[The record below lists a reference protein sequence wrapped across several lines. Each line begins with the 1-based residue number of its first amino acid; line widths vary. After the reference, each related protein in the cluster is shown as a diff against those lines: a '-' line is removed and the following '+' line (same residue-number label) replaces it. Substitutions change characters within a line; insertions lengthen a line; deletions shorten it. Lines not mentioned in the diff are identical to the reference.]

1 MVSDSIVL
9 WISIVLK
16 VTFAKEDLGIHLV
29 EHYFDIETT
38 GLNPAHDK
46 VITVQI
52 QKMAGRTG
60 ELIGD
65 MEILKEWESSEKQLL
80 EKTMPLLTCEKP
92 FDFIIIGKNLL
103 FDFNFLS
110 KRAEKYGLKAMDL
123 RCVYDRVFLDL
134 KHMLVM
140 INEGNFKGY
149 DRLLKRGKQKNENI
163 SDLYRQGRY
172 YEISEYIKEEAGI
185 FIEAYRKLRKEM
197 PSMVKCL

>member
-1 MVSDSIVL
+1 MP
-9 WISIVLK
+9 K
-16 VTFAKEDLGIHLV
+16 RFLGIHLV

-60 ELIGD
+60 ELIGE

-80 EKTMPLLTCEKP
+80 EKTMPLLTCERP

-103 FDFNFLS
+103 FDFDFLG
-110 KRAEKYGLKAMDL
+110 KRAEKYGLKGMDL

-134 KHMLVM
+134 KHVLVM
-140 INEGNFKGY
+140 MNEGNFKGY
-149 DRLLKRGKQKNENI
+149 DRLLKKGKHANESI
-163 SDLYRQGRY
+163 PDLYRQKKY
-172 YEISEYIKEEAGI
+172 DEISEYIKEEAGI

-197 PSMVKCL
+197 PSMVKYL

>member
-1 MVSDSIVL
+1 
-9 WISIVLK
+9 
-16 VTFAKEDLGIHLV
+16 LV

-60 ELIGD
+60 ELIGE

-80 EKTMPLLTCEKP
+80 EKTMPLLTCERP

-103 FDFNFLS
+103 FDFDFLG
-110 KRAEKYGLKAMDL
+110 KRAEKYGLKGMDL

-134 KHMLVM
+134 KHVLVM
-140 INEGNFKGY
+140 MNEGNFKGY
-149 DRLLKRGKQKNENI
+149 DRLLKKGKHANESI
-163 SDLYRQGRY
+163 PDLYRQKKY
-172 YEISEYIKEEAGI
+172 DEISEYIKEEAGI

-197 PSMVKCL
+197 PSMVKYL